1 MRWLKQS
8 ALLFATIAW
17 VGCASN
23 PINGQQTPA
32 HNSAKLE
39 SLADKDFVLEAL
51 RYVYRWHF
59 DQSYILDADSVKTL
73 QVWTRPLHP
82 KLDADDRSDYAEMW
96 IPAIKTEI
104 QLKRAE
110 YSVSELNLNIN
121 ERSFKVTRVTR
132 QKECTASRPN
142 YQVHSYPLAEVK
154 DYLFVTR
161 TNRIPVSDALRQ
173 SASNLVADYLN
184 RTHPEPFTEDQIGYL
199 SPLSSVSNELWF
211 FWETGRKLLLFSADV
226 DLTNPVFSELSQL
239 RMQVIDLDKDV
250 IASTREIPGSNAFV
264 TKDWVGRLLYN
275 CILYGERVV
284 RTPEQLKQLKADT
297 ARPASP

>member
-1 MRWLKQS
+1 MRS
-8 ALLFATIAW
+8 IANFASLFVAIAW
-17 VGCASN
+17 IGCASN
-23 PINGQQTPA
+23 PATTQRAANA
-32 HNSAKLE
+32 NSAQLA
-39 SLADKDFVLEAL
+39 SLAEKDFVLETL

-59 DQSYILDADSVKTL
+59 DQSYILDADNVEAL
-73 QVWTRPLHP
+73 EVWSRPLHP
-82 KLDADDRSDYAEMW
+82 KLDADDQSDYAEMW
-96 IPAIKTEI
+96 IPAIKTEV

-121 ERSFKVTRVTR
+121 ERTFKVTRVTR
-132 QKECTASRPN
+132 QRESTVPRRN
-142 YQVHSYPLAEVK
+142 YEVHSYPLAEAK

-161 TNRIPVSDALRQ
+161 TNRIPVSDSLRQ
-173 SASNLVADYLN
+173 SARNLLADYLK

-226 DLTNPVFSELSQL
+226 DLANPGFSELSQL

-275 CILYGERVV
+275 CVLYGERVV
-284 RTPEQLKQLKADT
+284 RTPEQVKQLKSDPKT
-297 ARPASP
+297 